1 METDF
6 LILGYGFTARYA
18 AYKLSK
24 RFSSKKIMITARK
37 EDFTADYSERDDYI
51 FLRYGKEGTIRQLL
65 EELGVLRKGSWRNS
79 KKVEIGFI
87 KDGKV
92 IRKVKSEK
100 IKQDYYE
107 KVFDGSTP
115 AEKLKGNIK
124 HFYDSQ
130 RMVNAKFSELMGALD
145 NKIKDKVISVP
156 GEVESINADYH
167 KVRLS
172 DGTEVYYKVL
182 ISTIPLDVFLRK
194 LIPPNLEII
203 DILHAQPLYYY
214 PAQYTRMHGYDQ
226 LYVLDKEDKVLRF
239 IKTEGS
245 IIKETLESSDKEPI
259 MTEPYG
265 KLMINKDKAERE
277 PYRESMVNKVNNLN
291 SLVLDSFF
299 VKLARQQV
307 YLAGR
312 VARWQSYH
320 YLEDNIKDVL
330 EIVGS
335 LNF

>member
-18 AYKLSK
+18 AYELSK
-24 RFSSKKIMITARK
+24 RFPDKKIMIAARK
-37 EDFTADYSERDDYI
+37 EDFTTDCSKRDDYI
-51 FLRYGKEGTIRQLL
+51 FLRYGKLGTIRQLL
-65 EELGVLRKGSWRNS
+65 KELGALHKGSWRNS
-79 KKVEIGFI
+79 KSVKIGFV
-87 KDGKV
+87 KDSEVITKV
-92 IRKVKSEK
+92 SEE

-130 RMVNAKFSELMGALD
+130 RMVNAKFSDLMSALD
-145 NKIKDKVISVP
+145 NKIKDRATIVA
-156 GEVESINADYH
+156 GEVRSVDADNH
-167 KVRLS
+167 RVKLS
-172 DGTEVYYKVL
+172 SDEEISYKHL
-182 ISTIPLDVFLRK
+182 ICTIPLDAFLRK
-194 LIPPNLEII
+194 LIRTRLEII
-203 DILHAQPLYYY
+203 DILHTQPLYYY
-214 PAQYTRMHGYDQ
+214 PAQYTRMHDYDQ

-245 IIKETLESSDKEPI
+245 IIKETLESSDEEPI
-259 MTEPYG
+259 MTESYG
-265 KLMINKDKAERE
+265 KLMINKA
-277 PYRESMVNKVNNLN
+277 NNLN
-291 SLVLDSFF
+291 SFVLDSFF
-299 VKLARQQV
+299 NWLSKQQV

-320 YLEDNIKDVL
+320 YIEDNIKDVQ
-330 EIVGS
+330 EIMEN